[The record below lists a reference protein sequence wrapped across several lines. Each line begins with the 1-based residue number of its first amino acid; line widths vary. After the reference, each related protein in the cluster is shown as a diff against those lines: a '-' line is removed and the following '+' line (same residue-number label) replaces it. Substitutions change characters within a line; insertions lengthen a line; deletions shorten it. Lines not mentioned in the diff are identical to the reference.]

1 MRLTRCISLGTVWML
16 PEWSKGPVGDVGP
29 ATFETVAGAGYV
41 GIQVFSPEHVPAARA
56 AGLDTFGIGRADDV
70 AALRDYVQRWEG
82 AGVSAVSTHLGTGFE
97 SDPEARELV
106 AAFVELTSRSPT
118 LFTVETH
125 RATVT
130 QDPARTLALLAD
142 APSIRVTADLA
153 HWYLGCEMTYG
164 GFDWKV
170 PRLAPVLARTR
181 IVHARTAT
189 NGSAQVPLP
198 AGGERP
204 PFVDHFTALWRAM
217 FEAVV
222 AGDDAP
228 DEIPFIPELLPPHT
242 NYGKLVPGPDGAL
255 TEETDR
261 WLEADR
267 LYAFADAI
275 LQDVIDGAAR

>member
-1 MRLTRCISLGTVWML
+1 ML

-29 ATFETVAGAGYV
+29 ATFAAVASGGYV
-41 GIQVFSPEHVPAARA
+41 GIQVFSPEQVPPARE
-56 AGLDTFGIGRADDV
+56 AGLDTFGIGRADDA
-70 AALRDYVQRWEG
+70 AALRDYVTRWED

-97 SDPEARELV
+97 TDAEARQLI
-106 AAFVELTSRSPT
+106 ATFVELTSGSPT

-142 APSIRVTADLA
+142 APSIGVTADLA

-181 IVHARTAT
+181 IVHGRTAT

-198 AGGERP
+198 TGDERP
-204 PFVDHFTALWRAM
+204 PFVDHFAALWRAM

-222 AGDDAP
+222 GSDDAP
-228 DEIPFIPELLPPHT
+228 DVIPFIAELLPPHT
-242 NYGKLVPGPDGAL
+242 NYGKLVPGPDGSP

-261 WLEADR
+261 WLEAER

-275 LQDVIDGAAR
+275 LQDVIDDLAG